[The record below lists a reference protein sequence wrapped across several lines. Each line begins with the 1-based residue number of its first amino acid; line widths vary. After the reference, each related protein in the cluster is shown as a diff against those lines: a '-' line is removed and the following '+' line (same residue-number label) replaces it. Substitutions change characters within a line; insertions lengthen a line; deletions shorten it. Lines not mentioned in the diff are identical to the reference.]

1 MAKRRRAS
9 RGAMKAKQP
18 MKKARRSSRRRSSKG
33 NTGASKGVSL
43 LQARSH
49 HDPLGKTLPLP
60 VPGQTA
66 AFVTQNGII
75 RHQINAG
82 VGDTFILFSWMPG
95 AQKFFGWHGNRET
108 FFPRASCFGP
118 HNAKAVDGGQPVS
131 LRPLRMAIRLRNI
144 SSAQHVGGTIRTL
157 LAEDTPSI
165 DLSEETSNNEQVHH
179 IRVSEDTKNRWYSFV
194 NTAHA
199 SHTFSASEVRMTH
212 RWVLKPGQ
220 EIPFRSYHDFQNP
233 NHQSEN
239 HGDVG
244 IMETMLTFGRKQEP
258 LTALVFFIPG
268 SANNTYELT
277 VHFQDACQY
286 EPSSPLHGQ
295 SRPPPGANTNSFN
308 NGVAALGVHTPV
320 PTTEH

>member
-18 MKKARRSSRRRSSKG
+18 MKKARRSSRRSSKG
-33 NTGASKGVSL
+33 NRGSSKGVSL

-75 RHQINAG
+75 RYTINAG
-82 VGDTFILFSWMPG
+82 NGDSFFLFSWMPG
-95 AQKFFGWHGNRET
+95 AQKFFGWHGNRDT
-108 FFPRASCFGP
+108 IFPRASCFGP
-118 HNAKAVDGGQPVS
+118 YNAKPEDGNQPVS

-144 SSAQHVGGTIRTL
+144 SAAAGVAGTVRTL

-165 DLSEETSNNEQVHH
+165 DLTEEAQDTGTFTKIKVTEA
-179 IRVSEDTKNRWYSFV
+179 TKNRWYSFV
-194 NTAHA
+194 STAHA
-199 SHTFSASEVRMTH
+199 SHTFSASELRMTH

-220 EIPFRSYHDFQNP
+220 EIPFRSYHDFINP
-233 NHQSEN
+233 NHLDEN
-239 HGDVG
+239 HADHS
-244 IMETMLTFGRKQEP
+244 IAEQMLAFGRKQEP

-268 SANNTYELT
+268 TPNNQYELT
-277 VHFQDACQY
+277 VHFQDAAQY

-295 SRPPPGANTNSFN
+295 SRAPPAGNVNTFN
-308 NGVAALGVHTPV
+308 NGVAALGAHTPV